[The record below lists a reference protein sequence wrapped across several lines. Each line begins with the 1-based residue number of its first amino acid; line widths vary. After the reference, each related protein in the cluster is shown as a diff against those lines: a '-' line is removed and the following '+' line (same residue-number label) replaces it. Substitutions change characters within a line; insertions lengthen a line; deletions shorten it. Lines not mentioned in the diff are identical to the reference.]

1 MFRTARLQLVA
12 WNLSLLATLLVALS
26 LAVYIYFST
35 TIYREVDQQLDTEQQ
50 RMLAAM
56 RHEGS
61 FYPIYTMALPSSY
74 RIDVVDMQL
83 RWVGSSAC
91 PIASTIFPPQPA
103 CPPDQRKP
111 VNPESVRQVRDF
123 ILHAPIQQSIGA
135 SDVQT
140 STVNGD
146 AERSRTFPFFTPPV
160 FTPLVLNQVPLLQ
173 ISRSVQPEQ
182 VELQKLRNAL
192 ILGVIGSVLV
202 AALISLFLANKSL
215 IPIREAFARQ
225 RQFTADASHELRTP
239 LSLIRLNAE
248 MLERSAGTLPV
259 EDADLPA
266 EIIREADHLNRLVG
280 DLLTLARA
288 DAGTIKIH
296 EDPVDFRALVAE
308 VHDDVH
314 RIAESRGIRS
324 ELNLDGPVQV
334 TGDAVRLR
342 QLVLILM
349 DNALK
354 YTDSGGAVTV
364 ALERQDGRAHLVVRD
379 TGIGIPPDDLPHI
392 FDRFYR
398 VDRAREHESGGTGL
412 GLAIAQWIVQAHRG
426 SIGVVSRRQ
435 QGTEFSV
442 DLPATMT

>member
-35 TIYREVDQQLDTEQQ
+35 TIYREVDQQLVTEQQ

-56 RHEGS
+56 VHEGS
-61 FYPIYTMALPSSY
+61 FYPIYNMALPYSY

-83 RWVGSSAC
+83 RWVASTAC
-91 PIASTIFPPQPA
+91 PIANTIPSEPA

-111 VNPESVRQVRDF
+111 VNPESIRQVRDF
-123 ILHAPIQQSIGA
+123 ILHTPIQQSFGA

-146 AERSRTFPFFTPPV
+146 AERSRTFPYFA
-160 FTPLVLNQVPLLQ
+160 PLNPNQILLLQ
-173 ISRSVQPEQ
+173 ISRSVQAEQ
-182 VELQKLRNAL
+182 VELQKLARAL
-192 ILGVIGSVLV
+192 ILGVFGSVV
-202 AALISLFLANKSL
+202 AAALISLFLANKSL

-248 MLERSAGTLPV
+248 MLERRAGTLPA

-296 EDPVDFRALVAE
+296 EDSVDFRALVAE

-314 RIAESRGIRS
+314 RIAESRGICS

-442 DLPATMT
+442 YLPAATT